1 MSTTELPSTPTIEVL
16 LERTRAGD
24 ESAREDLLALLYRDL
39 KGLARRQRKRTAA
52 PDTINTTALVHEAY
66 LKLANANGEY
76 ADRQHFFRVAAQA
89 MRQVLIDYAV
99 RRTAAKRGGGVRAVT
114 LDPESELSL
123 LHKAEHVLMID
134 EALKRL
140 AQLSPRQV
148 QVVELRYF
156 AGFSIS
162 ETAEIMNLSDA
173 TVSRDWTA
181 ARAWL
186 QRELST

>member
-1 MSTTELPSTPTIEVL
+1 MQFVAP
-16 LERTRAGD
+16 RR
-24 ESAREDLLALLYRDL
+24 SA
-39 KGLARRQRKRTAA
+39 AA
-52 PDTINTTALVHEAY
+52 A
-66 LKLANANGEY
+66 
-76 ADRQHFFRVAAQA
+76 F
-89 MRQVLIDYAV
+89 
-99 RRTAAKRGGGVRAVT
+99 RAVT

>member
-1 MSTTELPSTPTIEVL
+1 MPTIEVL
-16 LERTRAGD
+16 LNRTRAGD
-24 ESAREDLLALLYRDL
+24 DEARAELLALLYRDL
-39 KGLARRQRKRTAA
+39 KALARRQRRRTGA

-66 LKLANANGEY
+66 LKLASANGEY

-89 MRQVLIDYAV
+89 MRQVLIDYAT
-99 RRTAAKRGGGVRAVT
+99 RQTAAKRGGGSRAVT
-114 LDPESELSL
+114 LEAESEIGL
-123 LHKAEHVLMID
+123 LHTAEHVLAID

-140 AQLSPRQV
+140 AKLSPRQV
-148 QVVELRYF
+148 QIVELRYF

-162 ETAEIMNLSDA
+162 ETAGIMNLSDA

-186 QRELST
+186 QRELA